1 MTTTATL
8 DPLAVLSDHL
18 KSNADANISLDQ
30 MSRLTGYSPYHLQRK
45 FKAAF
50 GVTPKQF
57 QTKCR
62 LDRLKSQLRQGNS
75 VTNAM
80 YGSGYGSSSRLYEQ
94 STTNLGMT
102 PAQYKARGQGLEISW
117 IELETPLGPVALG
130 ATDRGLCFVEFGESK
145 AALYSRLKTE
155 FPQARLIES
164 NPDTPALRD
173 WHAAILNT
181 LTTGANLPPLP
192 LDVRATAFEALVWT
206 YLRTIPAGETRSY
219 GDVAEAIGRPKSHRA
234 VANACGRNPVALA
247 IPCHRVIRSSGE
259 LGGYRWGL
267 EKKTELLA
275 RESKRLSV
283 LA

>member
-1 MTTTATL
+1 MQSTATL
-8 DPLAVLSDHL
+8 DPLAVLSDYL
-18 KSNADANISLDQ
+18 KANADAPISLDQ

-62 LDRLKSQLRQGNS
+62 LDRLKSQLRKGHS
-75 VTNAM
+75 VTTAM
-80 YGSGYGSSSRLYEQ
+80 YGAGYSSSSRLYEQ
-94 STTNLGMT
+94 STANLGMT
-102 PAQYKARGQGLEISW
+102 PAQYKARGEGLEISW
-117 IELETPLGPVALG
+117 IALETPIGPIAIG
-130 ATDRGLCFVEFGESK
+130 ATDRGLCFVEFGDSK
-145 AALYSRLKTE
+145 SALHKRLQTE
-155 FPQARLIES
+155 FPAANLIES
-164 NPDTPALRD
+164 DSGTPALRE

-181 LTTGANLPPLP
+181 IHHGANLPPLP
-192 LDVRATAFEALVWT
+192 LDIRATAFEALVWT

-219 GDVAEAIGRPKSHRA
+219 ADVAAAIGRPKSHRA

-267 EKKTELLA
+267 EKKMALLA
-275 RESKRLSV
+275 REGGHRT
-283 LA
+283 

>member
-1 MTTTATL
+1 MQPTANL

-18 KSNADANISLDQ
+18 KSNADANVSLDQ
-30 MSRLTGYSPYHLQRK
+30 MSRLTGYSPFHLQRK

-62 LDRLKSQLRQGNS
+62 LERLKSQLRQGDS

-80 YGSGYGSSSRLYEQ
+80 YDSGYSSSSRLYEQ
-94 STTNLGMT
+94 STANLGMT
-102 PAQYKARGQGLEISW
+102 PAQYKARGEGLEISW
-117 IELETPLGPVALG
+117 VALSTPLGPVAIG

-145 AALYSRLKTE
+145 SALQHRLETE
-155 FPQARLIES
+155 FPQANRIEADP
-164 NPDTPALRD
+164 NAPALRE

-181 LTTGANLPPLP
+181 ISTGANLPPLP
-192 LDVRATAFEALVWT
+192 LDIRATAFETLVWT

-219 GDVAEAIGRPKSHRA
+219 ADVAAAIGQPKSTRA

-267 EKKTELLA
+267 EKKTALLA
-275 RESKRLSV
+275 RER
-283 LA
+283 AAG